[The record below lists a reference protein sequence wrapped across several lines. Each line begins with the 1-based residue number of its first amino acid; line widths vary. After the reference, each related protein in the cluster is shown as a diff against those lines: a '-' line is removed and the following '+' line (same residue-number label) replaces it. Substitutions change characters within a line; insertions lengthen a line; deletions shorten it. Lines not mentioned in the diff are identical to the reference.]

1 MNIKQ
6 FKVSSLPLGMLYNVY
21 TYHVYQILINNYLTT
36 RHVVQCIYVLY
47 NVYQIISMYLR
58 LTKTPFLSAR

>member
-21 TYHVYQILINNYLTT
+21 TYHVYQIYINNHLNT